1 MLIDPTTF
9 DIAELARVAKVTTR
23 TVRYYVAQGLLPQP
37 GSRGPGTRYDV
48 GHLDRLQLI
57 KRLQR
62 EHLPLAE
69 IRRRLEAM
77 DDAAVR
83 EAMLE
88 SPAVK
93 PSPAL
98 SYVHKVLG
106 QAEPR
111 PRRVAA
117 PSLFAPSETAES
129 RLDRTI
135 SEPEPPLWRRPERT
149 SWERIVLGPDI
160 ELHIRRPLTRD
171 ENRKVE
177 RIIDAARHLLE
188 EES

>member
-9 DIAELARVAKVTTR
+9 DIAELASAAKVTAR

-37 GSRGPGTRYDV
+37 GSRGPGTRYDQ

-83 EAMLE
+83 EALLE

-106 QAEPR
+106 QAEPP

-117 PSLFAPSETAES
+117 PSLFAQSQSAWLG
-129 RLDRTI
+129 RAA
-135 SEPEPPLWRRPERT
+135 SEPEPAARRRPDRT
-149 SWERIVLGPDI
+149 TWERIVLGPDI

>member
-9 DIAELARVAKVTTR
+9 DIAELARAAKVTTR
-23 TVRYYVAQGLLPQP
+23 TVRYYVQQGLLPQP

-83 EAMLE
+83 EALLE

-106 QAEPR
+106 QAEASP
-111 PRRVAA
+111 RVAA
-117 PSLFAPSETAES
+117 PSLFAQSEAAAL
-129 RLDRTI
+129 RRPDRSI
-135 SEPEPPLWRRPERT
+135 SEEPPLWRRPDRT
-149 SWERIVLGPDI
+149 SWERIVLGPEI

-177 RIIDAARHLLE
+177 RIIHAARHLLE

>member
-9 DIAELARVAKVTTR
+9 DIAELARAAKVTTR
-23 TVRYYVAQGLLPQP
+23 TVRYYVQQGLLPQP

-83 EAMLE
+83 EALLE

-98 SYVHKVLG
+98 SYV
-106 QAEPR
+106 
-111 PRRVAA
+111 RRVLRQAGPSPLGEAA
-117 PSLFAPSETAES
+117 PSLFAQAEPAAS
-129 RLDRTI
+129 PRQHYLM
-135 SEPEPPLWRRPERT
+135 SEPEPAAQRRPDRT
-149 SWERIVLGPDI
+149 TWERIVLTTDI

-171 ENRKVE
+171 DNRKVE
-177 RIIDAARHLLE
+177 RI
-188 EES
+188 

>member
-77 DDAAVR
+77 DDASVR
-83 EAMLE
+83 EALLE
-88 SPAVK
+88 PSAVK

-106 QAEPR
+106 RAEASPH
-111 PRRVAA
+111 VAA
-117 PSLFAPSETAES
+117 PSLFAHPQSSWLAASAHT
-129 RLDRTI
+129 T
-135 SEPEPPLWRRPERT
+135 SEPEPAAQRRPDRT
-149 SWERIVLGPDI
+149 TWERIVLGPDI

>member
-1 MLIDPTTF
+1 
-9 DIAELARVAKVTTR
+9 
-23 TVRYYVAQGLLPQP
+23 
-37 GSRGPGTRYDV
+37 V

-83 EAMLE
+83 EALLE

-98 SYVHKVLG
+98 SYVHKVLH
-106 QAEPR
+106 QAGPPPLGE
-111 PRRVAA
+111 AA
-117 PSLFAPSETAES
+117 PSLFAQSAS
-129 RLDRTI
+129 AFQRAYMR
-135 SEPEPPLWRRPERT
+135 SEPEAAGQRRPDRT
-149 SWERIVLGPDI
+149 TWERIVLSTDI

-171 ENRKVE
+171 DNRKVE
-177 RIIDAARHLLE
+177 RIIEAARHLLE